1 MSWQKTAW
9 LIGAVAV
16 AAALPF
22 IVYPVF
28 LMQAIALAIFACGFN
43 LLLGYSGI
51 LSFGHAALFGSA
63 AYICGYAAQVWHL
76 PTALAILCGTAAS
89 AFLGLV
95 YGVLAIR
102 QRGIYLA
109 MITFAL
115 SQMIYFICV
124 QAPFTGGEDGL
135 QGIPRGSFLGVVD
148 LGRTLNL
155 YYFDLAVFVLA
166 LLLLW
171 RIIDSPFGQVL
182 RAMKGNELRTVSL
195 GYDVEVVKLVCF
207 AMSGAFSGLGGSL
220 QAFALG
226 FASLDNVQW
235 HVNGEVI
242 LMTLLGGLGTFF
254 GPVVGALLVLSIQN
268 YLASLGGVVTI
279 VEGVVFAM
287 IVMTFRRGIVGELQP
302 RLAGL
307 FRMWIKRGAG
317 DGHSAST
324 AATVGPLGA
333 AGAVTD
339 IMRPPGEA
347 SSRSA
352 A

>member
-9 LIGAVAV
+9 LVGAIVIAAV
-16 AAALPF
+16 LPF
-22 IVYPVF
+22 FVYPVF
-28 LMQAIALAIFACGFN
+28 LMQAMALAIFACGFN
-43 LLLGYSGI
+43 LLLGYSGL
-51 LSFGHAALFGSA
+51 LSFGQAALFGAA
-63 AYICGYAAQVWHL
+63 AYVCGYAAKAWHL
-76 PTALAILCGTAAS
+76 PAELAILCGTAAS
-89 AFLGLV
+89 GVLGLL
-95 YGVLAIR
+95 YGILAIR

-135 QGIPRGSFLGVVD
+135 QGILPHSFLRIVD
-148 LGRTLNL
+148 LGQPLNL
-155 YYFDLAVFVLA
+155 YYFELGVFVLA

-171 RIIDSPFGQVL
+171 RIIESPFGQVL

-195 GYDVEVVKLVCF
+195 GYDVEVLKLVCF

-235 HVNGEVI
+235 HLNGEVI

-254 GPVVGALLVLSIQN
+254 GPVVGAVLVLSIEN

-279 VEGVVFAM
+279 VEGVVFAT
-287 IVMTFRRGIVGELQP
+287 IVMTFRRGLVGELQP
-302 RLAGL
+302 RLGRLLQLSTRRVAIEAL
-307 FRMWIKRGAG
+307 PVDPVPAVKRPSDVA
-317 DGHSAST
+317 D
-324 AATVGPLGA
+324 
-333 AGAVTD
+333 
-339 IMRPPGEA
+339 
-347 SSRSA
+347 SRSVA
-352 A
+352 